1 MKGEIYHRMPEGIL
15 SKYVGHEKAQKEL
28 KEVHGKT

>member
-15 SKYVGHEKAQKEL
+15 SKNVGHEKARKKL
-28 KEVHGKT
+28 KKVHGKT